1 MALDARFLLAVVM
14 RLNRGHVLF
23 FMTFEADLPSTFTQ
37 QAWLF
42 CLMRIVTGTAF
53 AIGDRVMFVGGR
65 AYLFLELVMALVTQV
80 PNRFRQQLLIL

>member
-23 FMTFEADLPSTFTQ
+23 LMTFEADLPSTFTQ
-37 QAWLF
+37 QAWF
-42 CLMRIVTGTAF
+42 VCLMRIVTGTAF

-65 AYLFLELVMALVTQV
+65 TYLLLELVMALVAQV
-80 PNRFRQQLLIL
+80 AHRLRQ